1 MKWKWDHISHFWT
14 EAFRAMTGSLYC
26 SFSLSPDW
34 HISHRGCSITWMLER
49 MWHLGQSHSWQLQP
63 TWARNRLCYYR
74 QLWPFF
80 VTSHTTEKANTT
92 ATDLAEEREYKGGWH
107 QNSTFQPERT
117 YKPKKKK
124 NHYFSDQDFQTINIY
139 DDMPV
144 TFPCSNFQSITD
156 QYIKY

>member
-117 YKPKKKK
+117 SKPKKKK
-124 NHYFSDQDFQTINIY
+124 KITIFQIKIFKLLIS
-139 DDMPV
+139 MMICQLPFLV
-144 TFPCSNFQSITD
+144 QISNLLQTNT
-156 QYIKY
+156 